1 MNLPKGFIP
10 YPDGQLSHQFDDSRL
25 NVNDHFMHLMTLAFV
40 LLTTALRHTAVFKI
54 NVPLMTSDSQK
65 ETLTSAHFYNIQMFL

>member
-1 MNLPKGFIP
+1 MP
-10 YPDGQLSHQFDDSRL
+10 
-25 NVNDHFMHLMTLAFV
+25 LMTLAFV

-65 ETLTSAHFYNIQMFL
+65 RKLVFELKTAVQGA